1 MTPKITAL
9 EIQKHEFAIKRRG
22 YDPESVRSFLLSIA
36 EDFQEI
42 LRQNVELETRVRHL
56 EEENADHR
64 DREKILK
71 ETLLSAQRLSEE
83 MKNTARREAENIVRQ
98 AELAGQQLTGEAL
111 QQSAKIE
118 KAMRDLK
125 LQRVNFRLK
134 LKSMLDMFQ
143 QVLDFD
149 QEEEEKSS
157 SVSYLVRP
165 QDTNAG

>member
-9 EIQKHEFAIKRRG
+9 EIQKHEFGVKRRG
-22 YDPESVRSFLLSIA
+22 YDPEAVRSFLLSVA
-36 EDFQEI
+36 EDFQE
-42 LRQNVELETRVRHL
+42 LMRENADLQTRVRHL
-56 EEENADHR
+56 EEENFDHR

-83 MKNTARREAENIVRQ
+83 MKNTARREAENVVRQ
-98 AELAGQQLTGEAL
+98 AELAGQQLTAEAL
-111 QQSAKIE
+111 QQSAKID

-125 LQRVNFRLK
+125 IQRANFRLK

-143 QVLDFD
+143 QVLDFEQD
-149 QEEEEKSS
+149 EEEKSS

-165 QDTNAG
+165 SDANSG

>member
-9 EIQKHEFAIKRRG
+9 AIQKHEFALKRRG
-22 YDPESVRSFLLSIA
+22 YDPESVRAFLLSIA
-36 EDFQEI
+36 EDFQE
-42 LRQNVELETRVRHL
+42 LMRENAELQTRVRHL

-83 MKNTARREAENIVRQ
+83 MKNTARREADNIVRQ
-98 AELAGQQLTGEAL
+98 AEIAGQQLTTEAL
-111 QQSAKIE
+111 QQSARIE
-118 KAMRDLK
+118 KAMRDMK
-125 LQRVNFRLK
+125 LQRANFRLK

-149 QEEEEKSS
+149 QDEEEKSS
-157 SVSYLVRP
+157 SISYLVRP